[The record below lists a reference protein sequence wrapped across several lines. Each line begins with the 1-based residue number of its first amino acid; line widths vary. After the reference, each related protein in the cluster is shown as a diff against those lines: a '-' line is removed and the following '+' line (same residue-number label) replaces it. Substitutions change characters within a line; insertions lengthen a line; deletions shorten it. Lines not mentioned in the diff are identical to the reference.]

1 MKQNLHPQGRDA
13 AAAARVNA
21 GIDVSKDSLEVSWGE
36 RAERFAND
44 AEGIEQLVQRLHA
57 DGVDVALLEA
67 TGGYEVSVAAAL
79 QAEGLNVMRVNARP
93 ARDFAKSLGV
103 LAQTDRVDAQVLRK
117 YADVLSALPERD
129 RYVRAL
135 PDPQRQHLAALVRRR
150 RQLLDMRTAERNR
163 QALAHPAAQ
172 ASLRATIEFIDR
184 ELARIDTDLDAHLRA
199 HFAPALKQLTT
210 VKGIGRR
217 TCGTLSAMLPELGQ
231 LHWRQI
237 GALVGLAPLARDS
250 GQFHGRRS
258 IWGGREAVRSALYM
272 ATLSAVRYNPPI
284 KAFYAR
290 LLARGKPKKV
300 AWVACMH
307 KLLTILNAM
316 ARDQAPWNPQRHL
329 ATA

>member
-1 MKQNLHPQGRDA
+1 MKHNLHPQGRDA
-13 AAAARVNA
+13 APRVNA

-79 QAEGLNVMRVNARP
+79 QAEGLNVMLVNARQ

-103 LAQTDRVDAQVLRK
+103 LAKTDRVDAQVLRQ

-135 PDPQRQHLAALVRRR
+135 PDPQRQHLAALVTRR

-163 QALAHPAAQ
+163 QAQ

-272 ATLSAVRYNPPI
+272 ATLSAVRYDPPI
-284 KAFYAR
+284 KAFYER
-290 LLARGKPKKV
+290 PLARGKPTKV
-300 AWVACMH
+300 ALVACMH
-307 KLLTILNAM
+307 KLLTILNAV